1 MLHDL
6 LLMLALIHHQNRFAF
21 SAEPTS
27 SMAASN
33 IFSPHNSANSAE
45 IVRQRLNNYDPNGQ
59 ILEVGDQLSAS
70 PTKFPKKRKDQSK
83 RKSHRST
90 VSPTKQSNI
99 EVPTVS
105 GWQSAANLTVK
116 SLFGEVVEEY
126 VDECA
131 YDSTARKSILADMLT
146 DYDKTVVPSNKSVD
160 VSVELTVQDISTI
173 SEITGSF
180 VADVW
185 FSQIWNDPRLE
196 YKNFSCKSNLSLDSS
211 VAEKLWT
218 PNVCFVNSKHTEVH
232 KSPSNNILLII
243 YPNGTTWLNYRVRVS
258 GPCSFTLTRFPLDQ
272 QECVLVFESYSY
284 NIAEVRLS
292 WQEWMPVTMP
302 TPEELRLP
310 DFHFYNV
317 TWSHTMNEYTA
328 GMWDQ
333 LTVKFR
339 FKRLYGYYILQMY
352 LPTYLSVFISWI
364 AFWIDSRALPARIT
378 LGVSSLMALTFQFG
392 NVVKNL
398 PRVSFVKAIDL
409 WFFVCVSFIFASLV
423 ELALV
428 GFVDKVNEAKRRE
441 RKQRRKTNNI
451 IAAQNLKRLSH
462 SADKT
467 KSRLSSATATLP
479 LFYAQS
485 NSVNIS
491 STNLNNNVGKVS
503 DTPNEILIH
512 GMCNNKDQ
520 RGSVSQQSIIMP
532 SNGKQSPASNVVKRR
547 KSFLPEDSHQ
557 TRASFLLDTGCSTRA
572 PTGLATKVDAI
583 AAKGFPALFGF
594 FNIVYWWY
602 YLTRSGYGKEADKGY
617 GLLLIEPTGRELQQ
631 QLLRNLS
638 RNPGFAKT
646 CNMTIVF

>member
-21 SAEPTS
+21 SAQPTS
-27 SMAASN
+27 SMATSN
-33 IFSPHNSANSAE
+33 IFSPHNNANSAE
-45 IVRQRLNNYDPNGQ
+45 IVRQKLINYDPNGQ

-83 RKSHRST
+83 RKTHRST
-90 VSPTKQSNI
+90 VPPTKQSNI
-99 EVPTVS
+99 EAPTVS
-105 GWQSAANLTVK
+105 GWQSAANVTVK
-116 SLFGEVVEEY
+116 SLFGEIVDEY

-131 YDSTARKSILADMLT
+131 YDSNARKSILADMLT

-185 FSQIWNDPRLE
+185 FSQIWTDPRLE

-428 GFVDKVNEAKRRE
+428 GFVDKTLALRR
-441 RKQRRKTNNI
+441 
-451 IAAQNLKRLSH
+451 QNK
-462 SADKT
+462 KVI
-467 KSRLSSATATLP
+467 SRLSNATATLP
-479 LFYAQS
+479 LFHAQS

-491 STNLNNNVGKVS
+491 STNLTNNVGKTS
-503 DTPNEILIH
+503 DTPYENSIH
-512 GMCNNKDQ
+512 AMCNNKDQ

-532 SNGKQSPASNVVKRR
+532 SNGKQSPASNIVKRR
-547 KSFLPEDSHQ
+547 KSFLPEDHHQ
-557 TRASFLLDTGCSTRA
+557 SRPSFFIDTGCSTRA
-572 PTGLATKVDAI
+572 PSALSTKVDAI

-594 FNIVYWWY
+594 FNIIYWWY
-602 YLTRSGYGKEADKGY
+602 YLTRSGYGKEADKGC
-617 GLLLIEPTGRELQQ
+617 GLLLIEPTGRGRCYCVICRVIQASQKL
-631 QLLRNLS
+631 
-638 RNPGFAKT
+638 P
-646 CNMTIVF
+646 M